1 MRSSISFSLLDK
13 LPCLSSWFVEP
24 LIWLRLL
31 IVIES
36 VTCPP
41 LYSMHIYGLLWD
53 DLASYSTSVVSLLPF
68 ASIIGLCEAITCG
81 EDLSSRNFDAFAS
94 IMFFFYEIIFFR
106 QFMHSLVESLVYGRG
121 GNDYLRDAESED
133 RLLLLLLFQSTEVT
147 QVPHRATFYASAVI
161 LFLNMLV
168 LV

>member
-1 MRSSISFSLLDK
+1 
-13 LPCLSSWFVEP
+13 
-24 LIWLRLL
+24 
-31 IVIES
+31 
-36 VTCPP
+36 
-41 LYSMHIYGLLWD
+41 
-53 DLASYSTSVVSLLPF
+53 
-68 ASIIGLCEAITCG
+68 
-81 EDLSSRNFDAFAS
+81 
-94 IMFFFYEIIFFR
+94 
-106 QFMHSLVESLVYGRG
+106 MHSLVESLVYGRG